1 MRLFWTAAFLALAS
15 TPTVA
20 QVDMR
25 SAEAKAAPRTWNIT
39 IGFGIG
45 AAPSFLGVE
54 ELFRLSVPRFF
65 IGRGS
70 AAAGCR
76 LRMTISASA
85 DRGRELARRRHR
97 QAPLGAA

>member
-39 IGFGIG
+39 VGFGIG
-45 AAPSFLGVE
+45 AAPSFLG
-54 ELFRLSVPRFF
+54 RRTIPPLSVPSFPSV
-65 IGRGS
+65 GS
-70 AAAGCR
+70 RQPLAVGC
-76 LRMTISASA
+76 
-85 DRGRELARRRHR
+85 G
-97 QAPLGAA
+97 